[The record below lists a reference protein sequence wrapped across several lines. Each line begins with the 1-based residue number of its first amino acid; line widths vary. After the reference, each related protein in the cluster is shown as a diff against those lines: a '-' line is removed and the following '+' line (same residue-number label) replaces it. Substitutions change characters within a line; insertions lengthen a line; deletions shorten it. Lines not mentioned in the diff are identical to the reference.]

1 MLPPIRLIRHD
12 LSTDTKRTFQVLGL
26 AYRPLQTCSCW
37 KLVPQPSLPPF
48 VWRDSRPSQPPSDT
62 CRVCGTTPILRTSG
76 RVGPKGFK
84 RFSMKPNPNV
94 NVTLPKP
101 EWYAEKKF
109 PCPVCGASLTLRVA
123 RTQKPY
129 CHCDACGIQLFFRG
143 KNGIHGLKRCCL
155 RAFSLRESAAPPRY
169 SDTWSN

>member
-1 MLPPIRLIRHD
+1 
-12 LSTDTKRTFQVLGL
+12 
-26 AYRPLQTCSCW
+26 
-37 KLVPQPSLPPF
+37 
-48 VWRDSRPSQPPSDT
+48 
-62 CRVCGTTPILRTSG
+62 
-76 RVGPKGFK
+76 
-84 RFSMKPNPNV
+84 MKPNPYV

-143 KNGIHGLKRCCL
+143 KNGIHRLKTL
-155 RAFSLRESAAPPRY
+155 LASGVLASGVSRATVLFEHLEQLKKQKSKLEDRRSLFSRNQDLENAIMALNGEIEMVRTELAQESKVNRR
-169 SDTWSN
+169 NGK